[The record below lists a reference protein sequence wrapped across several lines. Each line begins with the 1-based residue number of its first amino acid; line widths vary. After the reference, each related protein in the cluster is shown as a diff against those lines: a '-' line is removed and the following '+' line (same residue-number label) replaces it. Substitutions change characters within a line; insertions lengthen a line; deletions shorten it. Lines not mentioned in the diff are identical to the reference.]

1 MGSDSLYQHTC
12 LYKGRQFCVFQEII
26 PVKLQCMLTLLS
38 VYAEGESCTSVQ
50 EWGAPTVAMMLGFGY
65 DCSWEKAEENTCS
78 LGIEAGDAADGWEE
92 SCPLCAQG
100 AWLHS

>member
-1 MGSDSLYQHTC
+1 
-12 LYKGRQFCVFQEII
+12 
-26 PVKLQCMLTLLS
+26 
-38 VYAEGESCTSVQ
+38 
-50 EWGAPTVAMMLGFGY
+50 MLGFGY

-100 AWLHS
+100 AWLHSEDSFQYLLWLWHGRVPEELYVVPQDYETDLMLSALCRQ

>member
-1 MGSDSLYQHTC
+1 MG
-12 LYKGRQFCVFQEII
+12 V
-26 PVKLQCMLTLLS
+26 
-38 VYAEGESCTSVQ
+38 
-50 EWGAPTVAMMLGFGY
+50 MLGFGY

-100 AWLHS
+100 AWLHSEDSFQYLL